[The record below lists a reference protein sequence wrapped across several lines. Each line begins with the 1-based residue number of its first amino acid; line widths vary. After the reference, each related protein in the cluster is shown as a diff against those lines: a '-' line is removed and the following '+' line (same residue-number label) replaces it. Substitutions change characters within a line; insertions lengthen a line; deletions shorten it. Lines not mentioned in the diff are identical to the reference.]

1 MRAREESRAWPSW
14 KRPDHLRSDLAG
26 ARAHSHGSRRPLFF
40 TRAMGTILYQQGEA
54 CAVGSPPAC
63 AVWTLLTVLFCMNRA
78 VLVPD
83 IFCWCGDQ
91 KSEPEVQQSL
101 ELEMNVLRAWSVG
114 ILQFFYRKMPTAYF
128 MVANCNFVLFVLISL
143 HPPEEHLFN
152 MNTVWVQESH
162 GGDLL
167 Y

>member
-1 MRAREESRAWPSW
+1 
-14 KRPDHLRSDLAG
+14 
-26 ARAHSHGSRRPLFF
+26 
-40 TRAMGTILYQQGEA
+40 MGTILYQQGEA

-83 IFCWCGDQ
+83 IFCWYGDQ

-114 ILQFFYRKMPTAYF
+114 ILQFSYRKMPTAYF
-128 MVANCNFVLFVLISL
+128 MVPTVILSRLIVLISL

-152 MNTVWVQESH
+152 MNTV
-162 GGDLL
+162 
-167 Y
+167 